1 MKVVSKEK
9 KVKVVFDKYTLIEI
23 VKIYLVIKF
32 LLIFL

>member
-1 MKVVSKEK
+1 MKVVSKKK